1 MGKTSSAVKDR
12 YNKKTYDAIIIRV
25 KKGTKERWKAEAD
38 KRGESL
44 NLFIANAVE
53 NVARDSE

>member
-12 YNKKTYDAIIIRV
+12 YNKKAYDTIIIRV
-25 KKGTKERWKAEAD
+25 KKGTKERWRTEAD

-44 NLFIANAVE
+44 NLFISNAVE
-53 NVARDSE
+53 NIVRGSD